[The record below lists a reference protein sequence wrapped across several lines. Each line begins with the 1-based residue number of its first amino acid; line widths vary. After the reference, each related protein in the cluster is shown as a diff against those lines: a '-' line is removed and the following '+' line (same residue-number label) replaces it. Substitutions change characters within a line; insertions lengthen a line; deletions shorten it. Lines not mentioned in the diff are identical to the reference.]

1 MCLACEEQEYF
12 FRLWCVDFLARGEMP
27 PGVTMEDLE
36 ALGLPPPKPAAGDT
50 GAEPVKRPVGAA
62 LASEASGQ
70 RGDSI
75 VRAPDTRPVSGS
87 SARAANAFAC
97 DSPDE

>member
-27 PGVTMEDLE
+27 PGVTEEDLE
-36 ALGLPPPKPAAGDT
+36 AMGLPKPAAG
-50 GAEPVKRPVGAA
+50 AA
-62 LASEASGQ
+62 QQPAKPS
-70 RGDSI
+70 
-75 VRAPDTRPVSGS
+75 AP
-87 SARAANAFAC
+87 AANAFVC

>member
-36 ALGLPPPKPAAGDT
+36 ALGLPPPKPAAGGGT
-50 GAEPVKRPVGAA
+50 GAEPVKRVTPVN
-62 LASEASGQ
+62 
-70 RGDSI
+70 
-75 VRAPDTRPVSGS
+75 
-87 SARAANAFAC
+87 NAFVC

>member
-36 ALGLPPPKPAAGDT
+36 ALGLPPPKPSAP
-50 GAEPVKRPVGAA
+50 GAEPAKRP
-62 LASEASGQ
+62 
-70 RGDSI
+70 
-75 VRAPDTRPVSGS
+75 
-87 SARAANAFAC
+87 ARAGNAFVC

>member
-36 ALGLPPPKPAAGDT
+36 ALGLPPPKPAEDGA
-50 GAEPVKRPVGAA
+50 AEPAKHPAQ
-62 LASEASGQ
+62 S
-70 RGDSI
+70 
-75 VRAPDTRPVSGS
+75 
-87 SARAANAFAC
+87 ANAFVC
-97 DSPDE
+97 DSPDGE

>member
-36 ALGLPPPKPAAGDT
+36 ALGLPPPKPAKD
-50 GAEPVKRPVGAA
+50 GAADPAKRPAGAA

-87 SARAANAFAC
+87 SAPAANAFVC

>member
-27 PGVTMEDLE
+27 PGVTTDDLQ
-36 ALGLPPPKPAAGDT
+36 AMGLPLPKPGAG
-50 GAEPVKRPVGAA
+50 GPA
-62 LASEASGQ
+62 Q
-70 RGDSI
+70 
-75 VRAPDTRPVSGS
+75 GS
-87 SARAANAFAC
+87 KVLKAQCIDPATTAFSC

>member
-27 PGVTMEDLE
+27 PGLTAEDLQ
-36 ALGLPPPKPAAGDT
+36 ALGLPLPKPAASSPKQ
-50 GAEPVKRPVGAA
+50 ELPKRP
-62 LASEASGQ
+62 S
-70 RGDSI
+70 
-75 VRAPDTRPVSGS
+75 
-87 SARAANAFAC
+87 RAANAFAC